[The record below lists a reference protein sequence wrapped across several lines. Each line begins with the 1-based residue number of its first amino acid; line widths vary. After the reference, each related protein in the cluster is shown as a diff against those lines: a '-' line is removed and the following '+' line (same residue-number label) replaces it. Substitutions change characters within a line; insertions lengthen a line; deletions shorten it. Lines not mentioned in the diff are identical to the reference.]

1 MMICDLT
8 DEELENIVASCGLK
22 ASKHALTRIKQRLA
36 PVQIEAFKRDLEM
49 ACRKYKS
56 GRVKKQ
62 SKLRLTKGGVAMRRE
77 GYVRLNGVTYGFFK
91 DFLVAVYV

>member
-62 SKLRLTKGGVAMRRE
+62 SKLRLPKGGVTRRRE
-77 GYVRLNGVTYGFFK
+77 CYVRLNGVTYVFNS
-91 DFLVAVYV
+91 DVLVSVYV

>member
-8 DEELENIVASCGLK
+8 DDELENIVASYELK
-22 ASKHALTRIKQRLA
+22 ASKHAQTRIKQRLA

-62 SKLRLTKGGVAMRRE
+62 SKRRLTKGGVTMRRE
-77 GYVRLNGVTYGFFK
+77 CYVRLNGVTYVFFR
-91 DFLVAVYV
+91 DFLVSVYV

>member
-22 ASKHALTRIKQRLA
+22 TSKHALTRIKQRLA

-62 SKLRLTKGGVAMRRE
+62 SKLRLTKGGVTMRRE
-77 GYVRLNGVTYGFFK
+77 CYVRLNGVTYVFFK
-91 DFLVAVYV
+91 DFLVSVYV

>member
-62 SKLRLTKGGVAMRRE
+62 SKLRLTKGGVTMRRE
-77 GYVRLNGVTYGFFK
+77 CYVRLNGVTYVFFK
-91 DFLVAVYV
+91 DFPVSVYV

>member
-22 ASKHALTRIKQRLA
+22 ASKHALTRIRQRLA

-62 SKLRLTKGGVAMRRE
+62 SKLRLTKGGVTTRRE
-77 GYVRLNGVTYGFFK
+77 CYVRLNGVTYVFSGRS
-91 DFLVAVYV
+91 LVSVYV

>member
-22 ASKHALTRIKQRLA
+22 TSKHALTRIRQRLA

-62 SKLRLTKGGVAMRRE
+62 SKLRLTKGGVTMRRE
-77 GYVRLNGVTYGFFK
+77 CYVRLNGVTYVFFR
-91 DFLVAVYV
+91 DFLVSVYV

>member
-8 DEELENIVASCGLK
+8 DDELENIVASCGLK
-22 ASKHALTRIKQRLA
+22 ASKHALTRIRQRLA

-49 ACRKYKS
+49 ACRKYQS

-62 SKLRLTKGGVAMRRE
+62 RKLRLTKGGVTMRRE
-77 GYVRLNGVTYGFFK
+77 CYVRLNGVTYVFFK
-91 DFLVAVYV
+91 DFLVSVYV

>member
-62 SKLRLTKGGVAMRRE
+62 SKLRLTKGGVTTRRE
-77 GYVRLNGVTYGFFK
+77 CYVRLNGVTYVFFK
-91 DFLVAVYV
+91 DFLVSVYV

>member
-22 ASKHALTRIKQRLA
+22 ASTHALTRIKQRLA

-62 SKLRLTKGGVAMRRE
+62 SKLRLTKGGVTMRSE
-77 GYVRLNGVTYGFFK
+77 CYVRLNGVTYFFFR
-91 DFLVAVYV
+91 DFLVSVYV